1 MHPPYSKGGGCAV
14 VDAVGGMVR
23 VAARR
28 DGPRHVNY
36 YVVGDRAGEGAAEH
50 PVADRELGHAATEL
64 VHDPGIVGSEP
75 GRQAQAESSGGLCV
89 GGHEPVHRVQSS
101 RGDPH
106 ADLPRAG
113 LRRGHLPEVQDLGA
127 AE

>member
-1 MHPPYSKGGGCAV
+1 M
-14 VDAVGGMVR
+14 R

-28 DGPRHVNY
+28 DGPCHVY
-36 YVVGDRAGEGAAEH
+36 DYVIGDRAGQGAAEH
-50 PVADRELGHAATEL
+50 PVAGRELGHAVTDL

-75 GRQAQAESSGGLCV
+75 GRQGQAEPAGGV
-89 GGHEPVHRVQSS
+89 RVRGHEPLHRVQSGC
-101 RGDPH
+101 GDPH

-113 LRRGHLPEVQDLGA
+113 LRRGYLAEVQDLGA